1 VKMINRLVMNSANLH
16 VFLLQALLWTVLLGA
31 DVLDA
36 RRLSGVLTRCGPLPK
51 SFGKGKCEP
60 GCTKGGHGVC
70 NWELGRC
77 DCPRG
82 WVGEDCS
89 QPPEDL
95 EDICKCYSFN
105 KPYMVCL

>member
-1 VKMINRLVMNSANLH
+1 VNGSTGWVYEICMLL
-16 VFLLQALLWTVLLGA
+16 LLQALLWILLVGG
-31 DVLDA
+31 DA
-36 RRLSGVLTRCGPLPK
+36 RHLNGVLTRCGPLPK
-51 SFGKGKCEP
+51 SFGRGKCVP

-82 WVGEDCS
+82 WGGDDCS

-95 EDICKCYSFN
+95 EELCKCYSFN
-105 KPYMVCL
+105 KPYMVRL